1 MQKNSFITLNR
12 ILVLS
17 LMFFF
22 LFTSAGV
29 NAAVSI
35 ETQIEEKKTEIN
47 QIKKKIATYQENIK
61 QKQTEAASL
70 KNQLSVI
77 DNQIAKTNL
86 DLKATE
92 TEIEQTKLE
101 TREIELQIIA
111 AGDAISNK
119 KVNLSAVLQEIHE
132 NDQKN
137 ELHIFLLND
146 TLSEFYNQIEFTKD
160 LQVSLQQTL
169 GELKTQKDTLDE
181 KKIELDK
188 KEEEFVNL
196 KEDLNLRRD
205 ELQGQSTFKDKL
217 LVQTKNSEEKYNEL
231 YWQAKRDQDAV
242 SANIVALEKAAR
254 GKLSTKPKQLVSS
267 ELNWPVPQRRIT
279 VGFHDPSYPFR
290 YLFEHPAIDI
300 AAPQGTVITAPADG
314 YVLKARDAGMG
325 YSYISLIH
333 ANGIST
339 VYGHVSKF
347 LVGNDDFV
355 ARGDPIGKVGGMP
368 GTPGAGRL
376 TTGPHLHFEV
386 RMNGIPVNPL
396 NYLP

>member
-1 MQKNSFITLNR
+1 MQKNSFKQLNK

-17 LMFFF
+17 LMSIF
-22 LFTSAGV
+22 LFTTTGA
-29 NAAVSI
+29 NASISI
-35 ETQIEEKKTEIN
+35 ENQIEEKKEEIN

-61 QKQTEAASL
+61 KKQTEAASL

-92 TEIEQTKLE
+92 TEVEQIKLE
-101 TREIELQIIA
+101 TREIELQIIS
-111 AGDAISNK
+111 AGDEIANK
-119 KVNLSAVLQEIHE
+119 RVNLSAVLQEIHE

-146 TLSEFYNQIEFTKD
+146 TMSEFYNQIEFTKD

-169 GELKTQKDTLDE
+169 GELKTEKQTLDD
-181 KKIELDK
+181 KKIELDQ
-188 KEEEFVNL
+188 KEEEFVKM
-196 KEDLNLRRD
+196 KEDLKLRRD
-205 ELQGQSTFKDKL
+205 ELNGQSIFKDKL

-231 YWQAKRDQDAV
+231 YWQAKKDQEAV
-242 SANIVALEKAAR
+242 SANIVALEKQAR
-254 GKLSTKPKQLVSS
+254 GTLQSKPQKLGSS
-267 ELNWPVPQRRIT
+267 ELSWPVPQRRIT
-279 VGFHDPSYPFR
+279 ATFHDPGYPFK

-300 AAPQGTVITAPADG
+300 ASPQGTIISAPADG

-325 YSYISLIH
+325 YSYLSLIH

-347 LVGNDDFV
+347 FVGNDDFV
-355 ARGDPIGKVGGMP
+355 ARGDPVAKVGGMP

-386 RMNGIPVNPL
+386 RLNGIPVNPL